1 MIQSRKYECLEFVL
15 LTSNIKLPTL
25 RNIFLFIRRFF
36 TVFVFLA
43 LQVAALWFLFTYNK
57 FHKAKGLGV
66 ANEATGWF
74 NSKYNKLEDFF
85 KMKEENRRLLKM
97 NDSLLNLLPSN
108 FIKTDT
114 AVQFTRD
121 SVAYDTLGNF
131 RHYAWRDAQVMY
143 STANSEK
150 NYAQINRGANQ
161 GIKDNM
167 GVFSAD
173 GGLVGQVVNVS
184 PNFSQVMSLLHV
196 QNKVNVLVKKSK
208 SSGTLSW
215 DGKDPRFLTL
225 SSIPKTDSL
234 VKGDTILTGNYSLS
248 FPPGHMVG
256 TVAEIIP
263 DPSTNFYVLRIQ
275 TAANLQNLQQVMI
288 VENLQYED
296 QNKLLKETKKKI
308 EDPKKSNR

>member
-1 MIQSRKYECLEFVL
+1 M
-15 LTSNIKLPTL
+15 

-36 TVFVFLA
+36 TLFVFLV
-43 LQVAALWFLFTYNK
+43 LQGIALWFLFTYNR

-74 NSKYNKLEDFF
+74 NSRYNTLEDFF

-97 NDSLLNLLPSN
+97 NDSLMNLLPGN
-108 FIKTDT
+108 FSKLDTSANIIKDT
-114 AVQFTRD
+114 IP
-121 SVAYDTLGNF
+121 YDTLGNF

-143 STANSEK
+143 NTVNSEK
-150 NYAQINRGANQ
+150 NYVQINLGSNQ
-161 GIKDNM
+161 GVRDNM
-167 GVFSAD
+167 GVFSSD

-196 QNKVNVLVKKSK
+196 QNKVNVLVKKSN

-215 DGKDPRFLTL
+215 DGKDPRYLTL
-225 SSIPKTDSL
+225 SSIPKSDSL

-263 DPSTNFYVLRIQ
+263 DPSTNFYVLKIK
-275 TAANLQNLQQVMI
+275 TAANFQNLQQVMV
-288 VENLQYED
+288 VENIQEPEQAQLNAD
-296 QNKLLKETKKKI
+296 TKKKI
-308 EDPKKSNR
+308 EDPKRINR

>member
-1 MIQSRKYECLEFVL
+1 M
-15 LTSNIKLPTL
+15 

-36 TVFVFLA
+36 TLFVFLV
-43 LQVAALWFLFTYNK
+43 LQGIALWFLFTYNR

-74 NSKYNKLEDFF
+74 NSRYNTLEDFF

-97 NDSLLNLLPSN
+97 NDSLMNLLPGN
-108 FIKTDT
+108 FSKLDT
-114 AVQFTRD
+114 AATIMKD
-121 SVAYDTLGNF
+121 TIPYDTLGNF

-143 STANSEK
+143 NTVNGEK
-150 NYAQINRGANQ
+150 NYLQINRGYNQ
-161 GIKDNM
+161 GVRDNM
-167 GVFSAD
+167 GVFSSD

-196 QNKVNVLVKKSK
+196 QNKVNVLVKKSS

-215 DGKDPRFLTL
+215 DGKDPRYLTL
-225 SSIPKTDSL
+225 SSIPKSDSL

-263 DPSTNFYVLRIQ
+263 DPSTNFYVLRIK
-275 TAANLQNLQQVMI
+275 TAANFQNLQQVMV
-288 VENLQYED
+288 VENIQEAEQTQL
-296 QNKLLKETKKKI
+296 NAETKKKI
-308 EDPKKSNR
+308 EDPKRTNR

>member
-1 MIQSRKYECLEFVL
+1 M
-15 LTSNIKLPTL
+15 

-36 TVFVFLA
+36 TLFVFLV
-43 LQVAALWFLFTYNK
+43 LQGIALWFLFTYNR

-74 NSKYNKLEDFF
+74 NSRYNTLEDFF

-97 NDSLLNLLPSN
+97 NDSLMNLLPGN
-108 FIKTDT
+108 FSKLDT
-114 AVQFTRD
+114 SATITKD
-121 SVAYDTLGNF
+121 TIPYDTLGNF

-143 STANSEK
+143 NTVNGEK
-150 NYAQINRGANQ
+150 NYLQINRGYNQ
-161 GIKDNM
+161 GIRDNM
-167 GVFSAD
+167 GVFSSD

-196 QNKVNVLVKKSK
+196 QNKVNVLVKKTN

-215 DGKDPRFLTL
+215 DGKDPRYLTL
-225 SSIPKTDSL
+225 SSIPKSDSL

-263 DPSTNFYVLRIQ
+263 DPSTNFYVLKIK
-275 TAANLQNLQQVMI
+275 TAANFQNLQQVMV
-288 VENLQYED
+288 VENIQEAEQTQL
-296 QNKLLKETKKKI
+296 NAETKKKI
-308 EDPKKSNR
+308 EDPKRTNR

>member
-1 MIQSRKYECLEFVL
+1 M
-15 LTSNIKLPTL
+15 

-36 TVFVFLA
+36 TLFVFLVF
-43 LQVAALWFLFTYNK
+43 QGIALWFLFTYNR

-74 NSKYNKLEDFF
+74 NSRYNTLEDFF

-97 NDSLLNLLPSN
+97 NDSLMNLLPGN
-108 FIKTDT
+108 FSKLDT
-114 AVQFTRD
+114 SLRITKD
-121 SVAYDTLGNF
+121 TIPYDTLGNF

-143 STANSEK
+143 NTVNGEK
-150 NYAQINRGANQ
+150 NYVQINLGSNQ
-161 GIKDNM
+161 GVKDNM
-167 GVFSAD
+167 GVFSSD

-196 QNKVNVLVKKSK
+196 QNKVNVLVKKSS

-215 DGKDPRFLTL
+215 DGKDPRYLTL
-225 SSIPKTDSL
+225 SSIPKSDSL
-234 VKGDTILTGNYSLS
+234 VKGDTILTGKYSLS

-263 DPSTNFYVLRIQ
+263 DPSTNFYVLRIKP
-275 TAANLQNLQQVMI
+275 TANFQNLQQVMV
-288 VENLQYED
+288 VENIQEAEQTQL
-296 QNKLLKETKKKI
+296 NAETKKKI
-308 EDPKKSNR
+308 EDPKRTNR